1 MPLISVLPCRL
12 GTGLAR
18 LQSVARV
25 SLGTA
30 RWLTIRSKK
39 SLSAAG
45 LFGPLS
51 PQAGKVCQVRPPE
64 VASRSLL
71 LRRGDAGISDPYSA
85 TETQRSHRA
94 CRQWL
99 GQTD

>member
-1 MPLISVLPCRL
+1 LADDKEQEKLIRCRFVW
-12 GTGLAR
+12 A
-18 LQSVARV
+18 
-25 SLGTA
+25 
-30 RWLTIRSKK
+30 TITRKP
-39 SLSAAG
+39 A
-45 LFGPLS
+45 
-51 PQAGKVCQVRPPE
+51 KVCQVRPPE

-71 LRRGDAGISDPYSA
+71 LLRGDAGISDPYSA